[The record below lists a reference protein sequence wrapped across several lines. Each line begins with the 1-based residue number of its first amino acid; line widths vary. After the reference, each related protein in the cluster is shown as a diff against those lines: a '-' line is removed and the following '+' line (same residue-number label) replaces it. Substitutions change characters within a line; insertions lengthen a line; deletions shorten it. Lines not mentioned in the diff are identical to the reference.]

1 MGASQTSVALL
12 AATAVALAGCGTERG
27 SRPVGMAA
35 SPGSPAPA
43 SPGASAEDSPASPR
57 APSPGTPGSDP
68 GNLENAYERTIT
80 RVMPSVVQITTGD
93 DLGSGVVYDTL
104 GHIITNAHVVGSA
117 RRFEVTLATGGMPR
131 TARLVDSF
139 ELGDL
144 AVIKVDDPTGLRPV
158 VFGDS
163 SRLRVGQVVMAM
175 GNPLGLSG
183 SVTEGIISALG
194 RTVSEPESNGKAGA
208 TISGAIQTSAPI
220 NPGNSGGALV
230 NLSGEVIGVPTL
242 TAVNPELDNA
252 QAPGIGFA
260 IPSNT
265 VKDIAAQIVKD
276 GRVTNTRRATLGV
289 VVRTVID
296 MNGQPAGVGVV
307 RVLKNSGAERAGLK
321 AGDLIVSIDGRPTP
335 ATQDLSTILATLRP
349 GEDAKVEIL
358 RPDGNRST
366 VAVPLEE
373 LSGG

>member
-1 MGASQTSVALL
+1 
-12 AATAVALAGCGTERG
+12 
-27 SRPVGMAA
+27 MAA

>member
-1 MGASQTSVALL
+1 MAASPGSSAPVSPGAPTGNSSPEPP
-12 AATAVALAGCGTERG
+12 G
-27 SRPVGMAA
+27 A
-35 SPGSPAPA
+35 SPGSPAP
-43 SPGASAEDSPASPR
+43 P
-57 APSPGTPGSDP
+57 PSGTPPESGPGS
-68 GNLENAYERTIT
+68 LENAYEQTIT
-80 RVMPSVVQITTGD
+80 TVMPSIVQITTGD
-93 DLGSGVVYDTL
+93 DLGSGVVYDTM
-104 GHIITNAHVVGSA
+104 GHIITNAHVVGSS
-117 RRFEVTLATGGMPR
+117 RRFEVTLATGGTAR
-131 TARLVDSF
+131 TARLVATF

-144 AVIKVDDPTGLRPV
+144 AVIKVDDPAGLRPA

-194 RTVSEPESNGKAGA
+194 RTVNEPPIDGKPGA

-265 VKDIAAQIVKD
+265 VKDIASQIVKE
-276 GRVTNTRRATLGV
+276 GRVTNTRRATLGA

-296 MNGQPAGVGVV
+296 MNGQPAGVGIV
-307 RVLKNSGAERAGLK
+307 RVLRNSGAERAGLK

-335 ATQDLSTILATLRP
+335 ASQDLSTVLATLRP
-349 GEDAKVEIL
+349 GEDAKVEVL
-358 RPDGNRST
+358 RPDGERTT

-373 LSGG
+373 LAGG